1 MNLCTS
7 IFCVRPVVR
16 GDFLW
21 HARNMAKLVASLL
34 IPVVAMSFSGCE
46 TPGESALGGAV
57 AGAALGG
64 VLKGTGRDVARGAAI
79 GAVGGYALG
88 KVAESERARGYAEAN
103 GTYRGSSSYRGSTP
117 PPAHH
122 HYEPVPYGRF
132 SGTPG
137 YVYSPYSH
145 DLIDVRG
152 VRRGV
157 EVVDPVSGRVFINP

>member
-1 MNLCTS
+1 M
-7 IFCVRPVVR
+7 RPVVR
-16 GDFLW
+16 FDFLW
-21 HARNMAKLVASLL
+21 QARRMTRLVACLL
-34 IPVVAMSFSGCE
+34 IPVVTMSFAGCE
-46 TPGESALGGAV
+46 TPGESAIGGAL
-57 AGAALGG
+57 AGAAIGG

-103 GTYRGSSSYRGSTP
+103 GTYRGSSSYRGATP

>member
-1 MNLCTS
+1 MRRLISCLL
-7 IFCVRPVVR
+7 VPV
-16 GDFLW
+16 L
-21 HARNMAKLVASLL
+21 
-34 IPVVAMSFSGCE
+34 AMTFAGCE
-46 TPGESALGGAV
+46 TPGESALGGAL

-64 VLKGTGRDVARGAAI
+64 VLKGTGKDVARGAAI

-103 GTYRGSSSYRGSTP
+103 GAYRGDSSYRGAP
-117 PPAHH
+117 PPAAHY
-122 HYEPVPYGRF
+122 HYEPVPHGRF

-152 VRRGV
+152 VRRGAQ
-157 EVVDPVSGRVFINP
+157 VVDPVSGRVFVNP